1 MLALWAD
8 TLSSVC
14 SLPSLFAQRRL
25 MSGRKTSVFGGGA
38 VGIGVCV
45 ATDKSV
51 IVAVGEI
58 VASIVPVWVAVGVK
72 NRVGV
77 AVSVI
82 VALSVI
88 VPLSVNVAVG
98 VSTGVSVAVSVTVS
112 VAVAVGV
119 AVGVRVG
126 SGVAAGLPN
135 ATMPSITL
143 LSIFSVTPFQLSS
156 WPPAYCTMRCWLLQ
170 CVSPIQ
176 GIPKTLA
183 SDRY

>member
-1 MLALWAD
+1 
-8 TLSSVC
+8 
-14 SLPSLFAQRRL
+14 

-98 VSTGVSVAVSVTVS
+98 VSAGVSLQFQLRSQWV
-112 VAVAVGV
+112 
-119 AVGVRVG
+119 VGVRG
-126 SGVAAGLPN
+126 QWGCRRVA
-135 ATMPSITL
+135 
-143 LSIFSVTPFQLSS
+143 
-156 WPPAYCTMRCWLLQ
+156 Q
-170 CVSPIQ
+170 CHDTIINCCQCS
-176 GIPKTLA
+176 A
-183 SDRY
+183 

>member
-1 MLALWAD
+1 
-8 TLSSVC
+8 
-14 SLPSLFAQRRL
+14 
-25 MSGRKTSVFGGGA
+25 MSGRKIPVFGGGA

-51 IVAVGEI
+51 IVAVGEM

-98 VSTGVSVAVSVTVS
+98 VSTGVSVTVS
-112 VAVAVGV
+112 VAVAVGG

-135 ATMPSITL
+135 ATIPSITL
-143 LSIFSVTPFQLSS
+143 LSMFSVMPFQLSS
-156 WPPAYCTMRCWLLQ
+156 CPPAYCTMRCWLLQ

>member
-1 MLALWAD
+1 MLALWTD

-14 SLPSLFAQRRL
+14 SLPSFRAQRRL

-98 VSTGVSVAVSVTVS
+98 VSAGVSVAVSVTVTVTVTVS
-112 VAVAVGV
+112 GAVAVGF

-135 ATMPSITL
+135 ATIPSITL
-143 LSIFSVTPFQLSS
+143 LSMSSVMPFQLSS
-156 WPPAYCTMRCWLLQ
+156 
-170 CVSPIQ
+170 
-176 GIPKTLA
+176 
-183 SDRY
+183 